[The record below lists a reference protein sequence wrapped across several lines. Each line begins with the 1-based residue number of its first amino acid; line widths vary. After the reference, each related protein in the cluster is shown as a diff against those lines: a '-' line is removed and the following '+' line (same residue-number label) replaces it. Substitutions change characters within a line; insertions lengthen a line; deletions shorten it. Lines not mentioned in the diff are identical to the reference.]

1 MWIELITVDSRLKPN
16 PLASVVQ
23 AAPQESP
30 VFVVMSSYP
39 ISPSRRSSSGGSSHE
54 EGCPIS
60 LSRWTL
66 RSGIGVSLNYQ
77 LIPSLHLL
85 TKRSNWAVES
95 HLGVVG
101 RGGGGGVL
109 VSAIRREIVFLFSI
123 LFVAPLKLTAHGV
136 ANHIADKLGWR
147 MFACCGKPSKN
158 ILNRGKPSKTFK
170 LFTPNGQCFD
180 QKLIINLWLGDYQK
194 PVG

>member
-1 MWIELITVDSRLKPN
+1 MNLCKRDLIGIESRLKQN
-16 PLASVVQ
+16 PLASVVP

-39 ISPSRRSSSGGSSHE
+39 ISPSRRSSSRGSSHK

-66 RSGIGVSLNYQ
+66 WSGIGVSLNYQ

-95 HLGVVG
+95 HLSVVG
-101 RGGGGGVL
+101 RGGGGG
-109 VSAIRREIVFLFSI
+109 SFGI
-123 LFVAPLKLTAHGV
+123 
-136 ANHIADKLGWR
+136 
-147 MFACCGKPSKN
+147 
-158 ILNRGKPSKTFK
+158 
-170 LFTPNGQCFD
+170 
-180 QKLIINLWLGDYQK
+180 DY
-194 PVG
+194 

>member
-1 MWIELITVDSRLKPN
+1 MGIELITVDSRLKPN

-39 ISPSRRSSSGGSSHE
+39 ILPSRRSSSRGSSHE

-95 HLGVVG
+95 HLSVVG
-101 RGGGGGVL
+101 RGGG
-109 VSAIRREIVFLFSI
+109 
-123 LFVAPLKLTAHGV
+123 
-136 ANHIADKLGWR
+136 
-147 MFACCGKPSKN
+147 
-158 ILNRGKPSKTFK
+158 
-170 LFTPNGQCFD
+170 
-180 QKLIINLWLGDYQK
+180 
-194 PVG
+194 VGSFGIGY

>member
-39 ISPSRRSSSGGSSHE
+39 ILPSSSRGSSHE

-66 RSGIGVSLNYQ
+66 RSGIRVSLNYQ

-101 RGGGGGVL
+101 RGGGGG
-109 VSAIRREIVFLFSI
+109 SFGI
-123 LFVAPLKLTAHGV
+123 G
-136 ANHIADKLGWR
+136 
-147 MFACCGKPSKN
+147 
-158 ILNRGKPSKTFK
+158 
-170 LFTPNGQCFD
+170 
-180 QKLIINLWLGDYQK
+180 Y
-194 PVG
+194 

>member
-39 ISPSRRSSSGGSSHE
+39 ISPSRRSSSSVSHE
-54 EGCPIS
+54 EGYPIS

-66 RSGIGVSLNYQ
+66 RLGIGVSLNYQ

-101 RGGGGGVL
+101 RGGGGG
-109 VSAIRREIVFLFSI
+109 SFGI
-123 LFVAPLKLTAHGV
+123 G
-136 ANHIADKLGWR
+136 
-147 MFACCGKPSKN
+147 
-158 ILNRGKPSKTFK
+158 
-170 LFTPNGQCFD
+170 
-180 QKLIINLWLGDYQK
+180 Y
-194 PVG
+194 